1 MEMVNNLTN
10 IKYIVYLTT
19 NIINNKIYIGV
30 HKVANKK
37 FDYYIGCGVYSNIAS
52 TYNHPKT
59 KFQYAVKKYGP
70 KNFIRKTIAEFDNE
84 DDAYYLEELIV
95 NTEFLS
101 RSDVYNMI
109 PGGKTTEKT
118 TYLNP
123 SIKIY
128 RYDSDG
134 KFEAEYESIL
144 QAAKSINRSRRT
156 LTTAA
161 IEGYNCA
168 NYYWSFNKVEQL
180 NIISNKKIVHCYDS
194 AGKFLKTYKSI
205 SEASKSLNVETSLIS
220 RAIKLGYKISNF
232 YFSEIKSEEF
242 AISKKRTIYSKTVYQ
257 YSLTGEFQQE
267 FENANIAKKK
277 LGLTSD
283 IGAAI
288 RIGRTCGGYQWSY
301 EKLPKM
307 ADVSKNTCGKAR
319 KVAKY
324 DLEGNL
330 IKIYNTVTECAKE
343 HSGCKKVLSGQ
354 YKKSGGY
361 IFKYSD

>member
-30 HKVANKK
+30 HKTYGKK
-37 FDYYIGCGVYSNIAS
+37 FDYYLGCGVYSNIVS

-59 KFQYAVKKYGP
+59 RFQYAVKKYGP

-95 NTEFLS
+95 NSDFLA

-118 TYLNP
+118 IYLNN

-128 RYDSDG
+128 RYNLNGVYD
-134 KFEAEYESIL
+134 KEYESIF
-144 QAAKSINRSRRT
+144 QASKDINRSRRT

-161 IEGYNCA
+161 IEGYCCN
-168 NYYWSFNKVEQL
+168 NYYWSFNKLDQICIV
-180 NIISNKKIVHCYDS
+180 NNKKTVHCYDS
-194 AGKFLKTYKSI
+194 CGKFLQTYDSL
-205 SEASKSLNVETSLIS
+205 SEAARDLNIEVSLIS
-220 RAIKLGYKISNF
+220 RAVKLGYKVLNF
-232 YFSEIKSEEF
+232 YFSDIKSNEF
-242 AISKKRTIYSKTVYQ
+242 ALSKKQSIYSRPVYQ
-257 YSLTGEFQQE
+257 YSLTGEFLQE
-267 FENANIAKKK
+267 FKNANEAKKK
-277 LGLTSD
+277 LYITSD
-283 IGAAI
+283 IGSAI
-288 RIGRTCGGYQWSY
+288 KMGRTCGGYQWNY

-307 ADVSKNTCGKAR
+307 PNIENNTRGKAR

-330 IKIYNTVTECAKE
+330 VKIYNTVTECAKE
-343 HSGCKKVLSGQ
+343 HSGCKRVLSGQ
-354 YKKSGGY
+354 YKKSHGFV
-361 IFKYSD
+361 FKYIE